1 MKKHAADLKEN
12 VHKYYQEH
20 KETVHCRTAKKIT
33 DKTGKH
39 RNAVTTRKK
48 VRTRSREIYD

>member
-20 KETVHCRTAKKIT
+20 KETVHCRTAKKSQIRLENI
-33 DKTGKH
+33 GMLLQP
-39 RNAVTTRKK
+39 KK
-48 VRTRSREIYD
+48 S